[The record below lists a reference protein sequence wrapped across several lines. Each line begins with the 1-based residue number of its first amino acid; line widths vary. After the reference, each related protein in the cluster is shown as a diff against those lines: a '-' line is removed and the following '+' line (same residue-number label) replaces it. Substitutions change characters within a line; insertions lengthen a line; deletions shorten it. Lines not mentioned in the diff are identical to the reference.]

1 MSMIIS
7 VIYVVREVNG
17 EWVVHG
23 EHASEILG
31 RFASKESA
39 VETARG
45 LAREK
50 HGQLV
55 VRRGENEVEFAEDFA
70 SVER

>member
-1 MSMIIS
+1 MSMVIS
-7 VIYVVREVNG
+7 VIYVVHEADGN
-17 EWVVHG
+17 WVVHG

-31 RFASKESA
+31 RFASKEA
-39 VETARG
+39 AIETARG

-50 HGQLV
+50 HGQQV

-70 SVER
+70 SVEG